1 MKGEKEYL
9 MLRDEMTWRQK
20 GIDTLG
26 TFTYT
31 AFVSILGVALS
42 TGIIEMFL
50 LPLVVILPIS
60 LKVAYHKYAISLIV
74 VYLNEF
80 LEDINDTQCFKWE
93 KSHAMYFEL
102 NPRGIKEKIFFYG
115 SSIEYILMCII
126 SSIFFWIKYLSQD
139 KVIFTILQ
147 IGGFILVQAVVIFLV
162 TYVTIGYTVLEK
174 KKPSIIPNWVKV
186 KDKFMSGE

>member
-1 MKGEKEYL
+1 MKVEKEYL
-9 MLRDEMTWRQK
+9 MLRDEITWRQK

-26 TFTYT
+26 TFAYT
-31 AFVSILGVALS
+31 AFTSILGVALS

-50 LPLVVILPIS
+50 LPLIVILPIS
-60 LKVAYHKYAISLIV
+60 LKVAYHKYAISLIA

-80 LEDINDTQCFKWE
+80 LEDINDPQCFKWE

-115 SSIEYILMCII
+115 SNIEYIMMCII
-126 SSIFFWIKYLSQD
+126 SSIFFWIKYFSQD
-139 KVIFTILQ
+139 KVTFTMLQ
-147 IGGFILVQAVVIFLV
+147 LGGFIIVQAAVIFLV

-174 KKPSIIPNWVKV
+174 KKPSIIPNWIKV
-186 KDKFMSGE
+186 KDKFMSNE